1 MKKSGL
7 VFLVTSLIL
16 LILICCSGGF
26 AATKSVTLKFW
37 GFQIGS
43 EDQYLRK
50 MVNDFNDTHKNIK
63 VEYTQLNQTDYTTT
77 LIPTAFANGDAPD
90 IMFVEPATFL
100 KYASKGMLA
109 DLTPYISKQ
118 VVNDYLPSTI
128 HSVTYKNKIMAL
140 PYEMELLGLFYNKEM
155 LNKAGISV
163 PKTWDE
169 LHAAAKKLTIDKVY
183 GLVLPVDDAPY
194 TIFNFWPFLWMTGGD
209 VLNKDGTKSVFNS
222 KASAK
227 ALDFW
232 AGFFKEGLSPKK
244 LQIGP
249 YDIGNIGTGVAA
261 MQVSGTYVVNAAET
275 TYKNVNI
282 GVAPL
287 PTPDGKNLVTVGG
300 GQKLA
305 ANGQGKHIKEAAEFI
320 TWVYGSNDVSRM
332 ADWCTKAKFA
342 YPARQSVIKTN
353 ASTFHAG
360 LRAVFTDEIYSSARP
375 EPSYSAEITNILSK
389 TLQKVMFG
397 DVSGEKAAKEA
408 DIEINASLKK

>member
-1 MKKSGL
+1 MKKLVS
-7 VFLVTSLIL
+7 VFLVAILIL
-16 LILICCSGGF
+16 PLLVCSPDGW
-26 AATKSVTLKFW
+26 ANTKSVTLKFW
-37 GFQIGS
+37 GFQFGA

-50 MVNDFNDTHKNIK
+50 MVNEFNDSHKNIK

-77 LIPTAFANGDAPD
+77 LIPTAFANGEAPD

-109 DLTPYISKQ
+109 DLTPYISKR
-118 VVNDYLPSTI
+118 VVKDYLPSTI

-140 PYEMELLGLFYNKEM
+140 PYEMELLGLFYNKDM

-169 LHAAAKKLTIDKVY
+169 LYAAAKKLTTDKVY

-194 TIFNFWPFLWMTGGD
+194 TIFNFWPFLWMSGGD
-209 VLNKDGTKSVFNS
+209 ILNKNGSKSVFS
-222 KASAK
+222 SRASAK

-287 PTPDGKNLVTVGG
+287 PTPDGKNFVTVGG

-305 ANGQGKHIKEAAEFI
+305 ANGRGKHVKEAAEFI
-320 TWVYGSNDVSRM
+320 VWMYGSDDISRM

-342 YPARQSVIKTN
+342 YPARQSVIKANTS
-353 ASTFHAG
+353 AFHEG
-360 LRAVFTDEIYSSARP
+360 LRAVFTDEIYSNARP
-375 EPSYSAEITNILSK
+375 EPSYSADITNIISK

-397 DVSGEKAAKEA
+397 GVSSAKAAKEA
-408 DIEINASLKK
+408 DTAINASMKK